1 MCERNQNFVI
11 SSLSLPSTVH
21 LCNSGDRRVVPPLAP
36 PPIGGGLWF
45 VELVSGHDLHGGR
58 VASWLGQP
66 PVHGGPL
73 SSRASDSFVLVWV
86 GKPDGL
92 VASWSW
98 RWFWS

>member
-1 MCERNQNFVI
+1 M
-11 SSLSLPSTVH
+11 
-21 LCNSGDRRVVPPLAP
+21 
-36 PPIGGGLWF
+36 
-45 VELVSGHDLHGGR
+45 SGHGLLGSR

-73 SSRASDSFVLVWV
+73 SSRVSDSFVLVWV
-86 GKPDGL
+86 GISDGL